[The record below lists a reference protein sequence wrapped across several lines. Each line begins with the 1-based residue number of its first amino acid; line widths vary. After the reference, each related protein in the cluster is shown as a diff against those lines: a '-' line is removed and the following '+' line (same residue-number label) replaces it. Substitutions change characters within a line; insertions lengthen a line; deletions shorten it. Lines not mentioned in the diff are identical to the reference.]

1 MSASTAVQLRHHIAP
16 RKMFS
21 KILGHIVVFTVGL
34 FFLVPTLWMFF
45 TAFKSRTDVFRF
57 PPTLLPHDIK
67 EVTLDGQ
74 SYPLYRVPVD
84 GQVRE
89 MARLKVEEGNGTFV
103 DPENPEDVV
112 VIRARLAEPVMTIK
126 FHWHNFS
133 DAMNRSTRPGLTVN
147 FWTYLKNSTIVA
159 ALTIIGTLLS
169 CVPVAYGFSR
179 VEWPGRDLI
188 FILVLSTMMLPFQ
201 VTMIPLYLV
210 FTDTLHWGDTILP
223 LVVPAFFSNPFDVFL
238 LRQFFLTIPRDLI
251 DAAKVDGASDFRI
264 LLQLIVPLSK
274 PILTAITI
282 MTFLW
287 AWNDFLGPLLY
298 LNNPEHFTLAIGL
311 QDFQGQ
317 RNTAWNQLMAASV
330 VFTAPII
337 IAFFFA
343 QRTFIEGIK
352 LTGTKG

>member
-1 MSASTAVQLRHHIAP
+1 MSAAGVTHSKYRISW
-16 RKMFS
+16 RKFLS
-21 KILGHIVVFTVGL
+21 RALGHVIVFSVGL
-34 FFLVPTLWMFF
+34 FFLIPTLWMSF

-57 PPTLLPHDIK
+57 PPTLLPYDAK
-67 EVTLDGQ
+67 EVTINGER
-74 SYPLYRVPVD
+74 YPLYRVPID
-84 GQVRE
+84 GQMRE
-89 MARLKVEEGNGTFV
+89 FARLKVEEGNGTYV
-103 DPENPEDVV
+103 NPQNPDEVV
-112 VIRARLAEPVMTIK
+112 EMRARLTEPVIAIK
-126 FHWHNFS
+126 FHWNNFS

-159 ALTIIGTLLS
+159 ALTIFGTLIS
-169 CVPVAYGFSR
+169 CVPVAYGFSHI
-179 VEWPGRDLI
+179 EWPGRDTV
-188 FILVLSTMMLPFQ
+188 FVLVLSTMMLPFQ
-201 VTMIPLYLV
+201 VTMIPLYLF
-210 FTDTLHWGDTILP
+210 FTSTLGWGDTFLP
-223 LVVPAFFSNPFDVFL
+223 LVVPSLFASPFEIFL
-238 LRQFFLTIPRDLI
+238 LRQFFLTIPKDLL
-251 DAAKVDGASDFRI
+251 DAARVDGASDLRI

-282 MTFLW
+282 FTFLW

>member
-1 MSASTAVQLRHHIAP
+1 MATGTVTLPRRHIP
-16 RKMFS
+16 WRKVTS
-21 KILGHIVVFTVGL
+21 SILGHIIVFTVGL

-67 EVTLDGQ
+67 EVTIDGH

-84 GQVRE
+84 GQIRQ
-89 MARLKVEEGNGTFV
+89 MARIKVEEGNGTFV
-103 DPENPEDVV
+103 DPQNPDNVV
-112 VIRARLAEPVMTIK
+112 VMRARLAEPVMTVK

-133 DAMNRSTRPGLTVN
+133 DAMNRSMRPGLTVN

-159 ALTIIGTLLS
+159 VLNIIGTLLS

-179 VEWPGRDLI
+179 LKWPGREVV

-210 FTDTLHWGDTILP
+210 FTETLQWGDTFLP
-223 LVVPAFFSNPFDVFL
+223 LVVPAFFANPFDIFL
-238 LRQFFLTIPRDLI
+238 LRQFFLTIPQDLV
-251 DAAKVDGASDFRI
+251 DAARVDGASDFRI
-264 LLQLIVPLSK
+264 LVQIMVPLAK